1 MTAPYFDCP
10 KSRAPEIYAT
20 CIQQLFGM
28 AALYSNSPESR
39 ALNDAL
45 VSLYSP
51 ILHTALHLASY
62 NYDQGYIQGFLDN
75 FAAIPSSELPK
86 QRVR

>member
-20 CIQQLFGM
+20 CIQQLFEM
-28 AALYSNSPESR
+28 KDLYSNSPESR

-62 NYDQGYIQGFLDN
+62 NYDQGYIQGFFRQFCSN
-75 FAAIPSSELPK
+75 SVK
-86 QRVR
+86 